1 MTSGTETSGSGD
13 IARTLDLLW
22 DTGPRPS
29 RGPKPGLTLDR
40 VVEAA
45 VGVAD
50 REGLGAVSM
59 RRIAAELGTGTMSL
73 YRYVPGKGELLD
85 LMLDRVQRPS
95 EEAPGDWGGGWR
107 AALEALGHA
116 SLALHRRH
124 PWLLEVNQSR
134 PILGPS
140 ALDGMEK
147 VLTRIRPM
155 GLSDPELVSVII
167 MIDGYVVGAARTQVY
182 QERAERT
189 SGLTDERFWEAQR
202 PVLERAMTSGRYP
215 VLASL
220 SADAFATGFD
230 HFGFGLER
238 ILDGLE
244 ILVARRAAEGGTG
257 TRVPAGGPGSCAADT
272 PSGDRAAGTAPTPPG
287 RPSRG
292 TRKTQ
297 GSGGQGSSGSR
308 KSPGPEGSQG
318 PKGSQGP

>member
-1 MTSGTETSGSGD
+1 MTSGRGGTESSGSGD

-22 DTGPRPS
+22 DTGRRPS
-29 RGPKPGLTLDR
+29 RGPKPGLTLER

-45 VGVAD
+45 IEVAD
-50 REGLGAVSM
+50 RDGLGAVSM

-95 EEAPGDWGGGWR
+95 GDPADLGDGGWR

-116 SLALHRRH
+116 TLALYRRH

-147 VLTRIRPM
+147 VLARIKPM

-167 MIDGYVVGAARTQVY
+167 LIDGYVVGAARTQLY
-182 QERAERT
+182 EQEAERS
-189 SGLTDERFWEAQR
+189 SGLTDAQFWEAQR
-202 PVLERAMTSGRYP
+202 PALEKAMTSGRYP
-215 VLASL
+215 VLAGL
-220 SADAFATGFD
+220 SEDTFGPDFD
-230 HFGFGLER
+230 HFAFGLQR

-244 ILVARRAAEGGTG
+244 VLVARRA
-257 TRVPAGGPGSCAADT
+257 GS
-272 PSGDRAAGTAPTPPG
+272 
-287 RPSRG
+287 
-292 TRKTQ
+292 
-297 GSGGQGSSGSR
+297 
-308 KSPGPEGSQG
+308 
-318 PKGSQGP
+318 

>member
-1 MTSGTETSGSGD
+1 MTSGRGGTESSGSGD

-22 DTGPRPS
+22 NTGRRPS
-29 RGPKPGLTLDR
+29 RGPKPGLTLER

-45 VGVAD
+45 IEVAD
-50 REGLGAVSM
+50 RDGLGAVSM

-95 EEAPGDWGGGWR
+95 DDPADLGDGGWR

-116 SLALHRRH
+116 TLALYRRH

-147 VLTRIRPM
+147 VLARIKPM

-167 MIDGYVVGAARTQVY
+167 LIDGYVVGAARTQLY
-182 QERAERT
+182 EQEAERS
-189 SGLTDERFWEAQR
+189 SGLTDAQFWEAQR
-202 PVLERAMTSGRYP
+202 PALEKAMTSGRYP
-215 VLASL
+215 VLAGL
-220 SADAFATGFD
+220 SEDTFGPDFD
-230 HFGFGLER
+230 HFAFGLQR

-244 ILVARRAAEGGTG
+244 VLVARRAGT
-257 TRVPAGGPGSCAADT
+257 
-272 PSGDRAAGTAPTPPG
+272 
-287 RPSRG
+287 
-292 TRKTQ
+292 
-297 GSGGQGSSGSR
+297 
-308 KSPGPEGSQG
+308 
-318 PKGSQGP
+318 